1 MKKTF
6 YIKTAL
12 VAIMATT
19 LLSSCLKDTAREYHF
34 EDNAPVVD
42 FPGVALKA
50 TALQTATISGS
61 AATNTINAVITIGAP
76 HDYTTP
82 TAVTTVID
90 AAAMTTT
97 YGATYTLLPASVY
110 TVTSMTVN
118 IIPGIQQRIEAIDPF
133 VGTPVTLG
141 ITLGAVSF
149 TINTAAF
156 KALPAATYMIPITIS
171 GASGNGAII
180 DQFHTM
186 YIKIAVGP

>member
-12 VAIMATT
+12 VAVMATT
-19 LLSSCLKDTAREYHF
+19 LFSSCLKDTTREYHF
-34 EDNAPVVD
+34 ADNAPVVD
-42 FPGVALKA
+42 FGAVALSG
-50 TALQTATISGS
+50 ALQTATISKA

-82 TAVTTVID
+82 TAVTTAID
-90 AAAMTTT
+90 AASMTAT
-97 YGATYTLLPASVY
+97 YGATYTLLPATVY
-110 TVTSMTVN
+110 TVTPLTVN

-156 KALPAATYMIPITIS
+156 QALPAATYMIPLTIT
-171 GASGNGAII
+171 GASGNNTIV
-180 DQFHTM
+180 DQFHTIF
-186 YIKIAVGP
+186 IKIAVGP